1 VADSGNRNTPKV
13 ARGALVQL
21 VESLGTV
28 LPNIIEFQYNPAKI
42 TRGFQ
47 VWNPFAGDPQ
57 NQAAQSPLVQPFDPQ
72 QTFGFELELDASDA
86 IADGDPVALISG
98 VAARIAAL
106 RKLIQPTNGPVDD
119 LIGAVG
125 ALIGGSAG
133 ADAQAIRPA
142 VPITLLILGPG
153 TLLPVR
159 VKEFTVEMQ
168 DLLPT
173 LHPLRARITLS
184 LQVLTPDVF
193 KCKTSMPIN
202 IAIAAYKLTNL
213 QDDALALASAVSG
226 AANILSILPI

>member
-1 VADSGNRNTPKV
+1 MAKTGYPDTPV
-13 ARGALVQL
+13 IAYGALVQL

-28 LPNIIEFQYNPAKI
+28 IPNIIEFQYNPSKI
-42 TRGFQ
+42 TRNFQ
-47 VWNPFAGDPQ
+47 VWNPFATDSQ

-72 QTFGFELELDASDA
+72 QTYGFDLEFDATDD
-86 IADGDPVALISG
+86 IADENPIAMVSG
-98 VAARIAAL
+98 VAPRIAAL
-106 RKLIQPTNGPVDD
+106 RKLIQPTNGPIED
-119 LIGAVG
+119 LVG
-125 ALIGGSAG
+125 AATSLFGGSSP
-133 ADAQAIRPA
+133 DAQATRPA

-153 TLLPVR
+153 TLLPIR

-173 LHPLRARITLS
+173 LQPMRAKVTLS

-193 KCKTSMPIN
+193 KCQTSTSIN

-213 QDDALALASAVSG
+213 QDNALALASAVSG